1 MNRLFL
7 NAFLGLSLLV
17 GCGEPTHVMNGEFE
31 TLSKFLDRIKIIS
44 GATLKIF
51 VDEPDMVSGTLT
63 NGESFACQ
71 KRTSGTKGTFY
82 HGWYTTRD

>member
-31 TLSKFLDRIKIIS
+31 TLSKCLDRIKIIS

-71 KRTSGTKGTFY
+71 KEPPGR
-82 HGWYTTRD
+82 